1 MSPLVSG
8 SPAASSRSTSRVT
21 ASVSRRPA
29 GFGVRPMAARRFSS
43 RSRIHLAR
51 IPAGTRSSGSG
62 PASCQ
67 RSSSG
72 SPIGRFASS
81 GADAA
86 SMMWAVWF
94 FPSRLSPVRG
104 DASVGGK
111 GDICLE
117 VFVLTIGVS
126 LVTPLE
132 VSPVTP
138 LASLSGFR
146 GVILTPLDFGLF
158 PPFSRGVI
166 LTPLNLSAFPACSA
180 LPSPS
185 RSARSARSALAC
197 RPGFSDTCS
206 RVTFMQHSQTTD
218 RYGSGT

>member
-1 MSPLVSG
+1 
-8 SPAASSRSTSRVT
+8 
-21 ASVSRRPA
+21 
-29 GFGVRPMAARRFSS
+29 MAARRFSS

-51 IPAGTRSSGSG
+51 IPAGTRSSGSW

-132 VSPVTP
+132 VSLVTP

-166 LTPLNLSAFPACSA
+166 LTPLKPAPFA
-180 LPSPS
+180 PSVASPFS
-185 RSARSARSALAC
+185 SRSARSALAC

-218 RYGSGT
+218 RYGSARSCRARPIGELLVAPRMHPVSRAPSRHV

>member
-146 GVILTPLDFGLF
+146 GVILTPL
-158 PPFSRGVI
+158 
-166 LTPLNLSAFPACSA
+166 NLSAFPACSA